1 MDQINSSPANMN
13 PFNTQ
18 LRIDLSRGD
27 WEGVYRTASDLLQAE
42 PDQPIATFIQNIACQ
57 FINPP
62 SMIRNKR
69 YLESMAGKAKD
80 KEWNAIVEW
89 FKQFQ
94 SETDRRNP
102 YFQVIDF
109 ILQPQTKKKT
119 SIEAALLDNP
129 KNAELLYLKAIATQD
144 RSVSIGLLKQAVEN
158 KPNFPAAYYL
168 IGIFSL
174 QLNNVGAAESNL
186 RLAIGLAPDFLEAH
200 YQLGSMY
207 SLYVPDSSEQVSKH
221 FQKVIELDP
230 DGGAGRDAKKVLE
243 ENSKPQFGQRIG
255 SGVGGRRAS
264 MGIMTIL
271 GISLL
276 AVWVF
281 AYPLS
286 NLFHL
291 SNPIAVGIM
300 AGLFVFIGLYSASTR
315 RK

>member
-1 MDQINSSPANMN
+1 MNSSPTSMSQ
-13 PFNTQ
+13 FNYQ
-18 LRIDLSRGD
+18 LRLDLSRGD
-27 WEGVYRTASDLLQAE
+27 WEGVSRTASDLLQSE

-57 FINPP
+57 FVDPP

-80 KEWNAIVEW
+80 KEWNAIVDW
-89 FKQFQ
+89 FKEFQ
-94 SETDRRNP
+94 TETDRRNP
-102 YFQVIDF
+102 YFQVLDF
-109 ILQPQTKKKT
+109 ILQPQSKKKP
-119 SIEAALLDNP
+119 SIEAALQENP

-174 QLNNVGAAESNL
+174 QLNRVEAAESNL
-186 RLAIGLAPDFLEAH
+186 KLAVGLSPDFLEAH

-207 SLYVPDSSEQVSKH
+207 SLYVPDSSEKASIH

-230 DGGAGRDAKKVLE
+230 EGGAGRDAKKVLE
-243 ENSKPQFGQRIG
+243 EKSQPQFGQRIG

-276 AVWVF
+276 AVWLF
-281 AYPLS
+281 AYPIS

-291 SNPIAVGIM
+291 SNPIAVGVM